1 LKTGPI
7 KIVVTDLVLVVFG
20 YYVLQD
26 LDWRSGFASSR
37 GFSSSTAYS
46 FLTRSF
52 AMTGQGSVLRSPPTL
67 DWIQVVVA
75 LLIIVNLVYAFDALK
90 GARGSAEP
98 STFSPATNTIGS

>member
-7 KIVVTDLVLVVFG
+7 KIVVTDLVLIVFG

-26 LDWRSGFASSR
+26 LDWRSGFAASK
-37 GFSSSTAYS
+37 GFSPSTAYS

-52 AMTGQGSVLRSPPTL
+52 VMTGQGSVLQSPPTL

-75 LLIIVNLVYAFDALK
+75 LSIIVNLVYAFDALK
-90 GARGSAEP
+90 GGRGPREP
-98 STFSPATNTIGS
+98 SAIAPATNTTKR